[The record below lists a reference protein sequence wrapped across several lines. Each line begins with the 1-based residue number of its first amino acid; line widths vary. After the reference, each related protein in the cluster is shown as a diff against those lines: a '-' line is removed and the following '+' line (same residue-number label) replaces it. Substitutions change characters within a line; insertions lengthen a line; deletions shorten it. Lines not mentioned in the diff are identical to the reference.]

1 MDQEEFVLGL
11 RPVNSG
17 GQSGMVR
24 PRLVSILV
32 RISSE
37 ASSLVSNCMF
47 ALAVSYLSNQLSD
60 CHTLYIC

>member
-1 MDQEEFVLGL
+1 MDQDEFVLGL

-17 GQSGMVR
+17 RQSGMVR

-60 CHTLYIC
+60 YHTLYIC